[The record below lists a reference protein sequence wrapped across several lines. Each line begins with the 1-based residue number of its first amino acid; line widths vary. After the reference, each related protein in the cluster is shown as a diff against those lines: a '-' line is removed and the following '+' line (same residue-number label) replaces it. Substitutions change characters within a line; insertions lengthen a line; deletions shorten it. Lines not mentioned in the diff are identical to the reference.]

1 MKKKKKKL
9 KKWKKRAIKKL
20 KRGTSLVVRGP
31 VVKNL
36 PCNAGDTC
44 SIPGQGNKLPHA
56 LEQLSPH
63 AVTPEPT
70 HHS

>member
-1 MKKKKKKL
+1 ME
-9 KKWKKRAIKKL
+9 KRAIKKL
-20 KRGTSLVVRGP
+20 KTGDFPGGP

-44 SIPGQGNKLPHA
+44 SVPGQGNKLPHA
-56 LEQLSPH
+56 LKQLSPH
-63 AVTPEPT
+63 AVTPEPM